1 LLHAEVEGESL
12 SLLDYYETTTA
23 IVKPNND
30 SDVRILVCK
39 NQVQEEKI
47 YEEWLVVVQS
57 RWWWFSHPKPP
68 LDNARVT

>member
-39 NQVQEEKI
+39 NQVQEKKI
-47 YEEWLVVVQS
+47 YEEWLVVVHHDGGGSLIRS
-57 RWWWFSHPKPP
+57 RLWTM
-68 LDNARVT
+68 RG